1 MVATEERVMTLL
13 VEANPVPDLGSLDA
27 VEVNATRYLAI
38 LDERSSE
45 MTKSEVKTERPG
57 RERRRPLAGMALAAA
72 AVGVLGTLTWLG
84 VKANE
89 TDTASAGVAVAE
101 EFAEA
106 VSSGET
112 DLSTYVTDDATFGP
126 IVVPVDDDLA
136 EFWAGLETSITL
148 SGCEQTAQVVGCD
161 YESTDRI
168 RQVQDI
174 PEFGTLTFL
183 IDGSRIGAIS
193 RDWDEV
199 ASRWLEAGDPVIH
212 YLEWLNE
219 AHPGWDNELDWV
231 GEPLPIGGG
240 YAPLAHDDP
249 IRNARYAEALTRYLD
264 EYEQHLATSGGLSD

>member
-13 VEANPVPDLGSLDA
+13 VEANPVPDLGSFDV
-27 VEVNATRYLAI
+27 VEVDATRYLAI
-38 LDERSSE
+38 LDQRSSE
-45 MTKSEVKTERPG
+45 MTKSEVKMDRPG
-57 RERRRPLAGMALAAA
+57 RERRQPRAGMALAAV
-72 AVGVLGTLTWLG
+72 AVAVLGTVAWLG

-89 TDTASAGVAVAE
+89 RDAASAGVAVAE
-101 EFAEA
+101 KFADA
-106 VSSGET
+106 VGSGEA
-112 DLSTYVTDDATFGP
+112 DLSAYVTDDATFGP
-126 IVVPVDDDLA
+126 IVVPIDDHLA

-148 SGCEQTAQVVGCD
+148 SACEQTAQVVRCD

-168 RQVQDI
+168 RQVQEI

-183 IDGSRIGAIS
+183 IEGSLIEAIS

-199 ASRWLEAGDPVIH
+199 ASQWLEAGDPVIH
-212 YLEWLNE
+212 YLEWLNG
-219 AHPGWDNELDWV
+219 AHPGWDDGLDWV

-264 EYEQHLATSGGLSD
+264 EYQQHLATSGGLSD

>member
-1 MVATEERVMTLL
+1 MATEERVMSLL

-38 LDERSSE
+38 LDQRSSE
-45 MTKSEVKTERPG
+45 MAKSEKKAERPG
-57 RERRRPLAGMALAAA
+57 RERRRPVAGMALAAA
-72 AVGVLGTLTWLG
+72 AVAVLGTVTWWS

-89 TDTASAGVAVAE
+89 TDTASAGVTVAE

-112 DLSTYVTDDATFGP
+112 DLSSYVTNDATFGP
-126 IVVPVDDDLA
+126 MMVPIDDDLA
-136 EFWAGLETSITL
+136 DFWAGLETSITL
-148 SGCEQTAQVVGCD
+148 SGCEQTAEVVRCD

-168 RQVQDI
+168 RQVQEI

-183 IDGSRIGAIS
+183 IEGSRIGAIS

-199 ASRWLEAGDPVIH
+199 ASQWLEAGDPVIH

-219 AHPGWDNELDWV
+219 AHPGWDRELDWV

-249 IRNARYAEALTRYLD
+249 IRNARYAEALTRYLE
-264 EYEQHLATSGGLSD
+264 EYEQHLAISGGLSD